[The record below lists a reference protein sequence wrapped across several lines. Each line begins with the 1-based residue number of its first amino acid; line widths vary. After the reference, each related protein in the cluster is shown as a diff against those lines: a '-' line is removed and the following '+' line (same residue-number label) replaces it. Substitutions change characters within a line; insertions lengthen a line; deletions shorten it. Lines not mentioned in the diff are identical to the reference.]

1 MIRKAFLLSA
11 AVLVVG
17 AAAAYAL
24 PPDPIDLTYAGATY
38 TDGDG
43 VIWSNLKG
51 TSGVTQPAG
60 TGIYDPF
67 LREHALG
74 SGPGGD
80 NGIEYGMNTDAD
92 PSPEPLDNVGAD
104 AHTHSVLMG
113 TLKAVNI
120 GGIDYFSYTLDLN
133 EPDGGGQNYLS
144 LDNIKIYVVGNAG
157 AAMLTSMTDPM
168 LNAGTLKYDMDAN
181 SDQTVWLDYDNSNTL
196 KDHGSGVD
204 DMQVLIP
211 KSFFGSYAAT
221 DYMVFVAQFGA
232 AGQFGHGADSQS
244 YYGEDGF
251 EEWRVSTGLNHTTV
265 PEPASLSLL
274 GFGLVGLAGAFRRK
288 K

>member
-43 VIWSNLKG
+43 VIWTNLKG
-51 TSGVTQPAG
+51 TSGVTQPSG

-67 LREHALG
+67 LREQAL
-74 SGPGGD
+74 GGD

-113 TLKAVNI
+113 TLKSVNV

-133 EPDGGGQNYLS
+133 EPSGGGQNYLS

-157 AAMLTSMTDPM
+157 AATLTSMTDPM
-168 LNAGTLKYDMDAN
+168 LNAGTLKYNMDAN
-181 SDQTVWLDYDNSNTL
+181 SDQTVWLDYNNSNTL
-196 KDHGSGVD
+196 KDHGSGQD
-204 DMQVLIP
+204 DMEVLIP

-221 DYMVFVAQFGA
+221 DYMVFVAQFGS
-232 AGQFGHGADSQS
+232 AGDTGSTGDYSGQ
-244 YYGEDGF
+244 DGF